1 MENVKALD
9 ELTFTFHT
17 ILRILTSY
25 DGSNAGEVPQNI
37 QERVLRFKE
46 SVCPH
51 LTRKYTEFI
60 CSPLVPSST

>member
-25 DGSNAGEVPQNI
+25 DGSNASEIPQYI

-46 SVCPH
+46 SFCPR
-51 LTRKYTEFI
+51 LARKYTESI